1 MDGSDE
7 VKERTY
13 RVSSVTQTSV
23 PGAPPPQD
31 VKWHASPPPS
41 TGAGSGDSLAES
53 LIEKA
58 DRSGDGMLSLEELE
72 DFGDSS
78 DENPFDPELMMA
90 KADANRDRQ
99 LSFREIDDYVAEVMQ
114 SEMMRQAMPGNFGA
128 SMASEAKTEL

>member
-1 MDGSDE
+1 MG
-7 VKERTY
+7 
-13 RVSSVTQTSV
+13 Q
-23 PGAPPPQD
+23 
-31 VKWHASPPPS
+31 
-41 TGAGSGDSLAES
+41 
-53 LIEKA
+53 A

-90 KADANRDRQ
+90 KADANGDRQ